1 MSDARISWS
10 KTALLT
16 SVVDDFF
23 DVGGSKEEQENLLA
37 LMEKYAL
44 YTTVNEIGAKASALQ
59 GHDITKYLLETTEAE
74 WQRSQYVPKFE
85 EYMECGVTSLTHG
98 ATVISGMFFIGVKLT
113 DDIIKHQEY
122 NEIFRLVGTC
132 GRLLNDIRGIER
144 EAMDGKL
151 TNGVSLLARESGGC
165 MSIQEAKMEAQKR
178 GGRYSKAMQAVIL
191 EDVQESSLALLFPY
205 LTVRNQDIIPP
216 FFNR

>member
-59 GHDITKYLLETTEAE
+59 GYDITKYLLETTEAE

-144 EAMDGKL
+144 EIDKWCF
-151 TNGVSLLARESGGC
+151 TTCS
-165 MSIQEAKMEAQKR
+165 
-178 GGRYSKAMQAVIL
+178 
-191 EDVQESSLALLFPY
+191 
-205 LTVRNQDIIPP
+205 
-216 FFNR
+216 

>member
-1 MSDARISWS
+1 
-10 KTALLT
+10 
-16 SVVDDFF
+16 
-23 DVGGSKEEQENLLA
+23 
-37 LMEKYAL
+37 
-44 YTTVNEIGAKASALQ
+44 
-59 GHDITKYLLETTEAE
+59 
-74 WQRSQYVPKFE
+74 SQYVPKFE

-151 TNGVSLLARESGGC
+151 TNGVSLLARESGG
-165 MSIQEAKMEAQKR
+165 
-178 GGRYSKAMQAVIL
+178 
-191 EDVQESSLALLFPY
+191 
-205 LTVRNQDIIPP
+205 
-216 FFNR
+216 